1 MLDTLK
7 GEAGTRAAPSG
18 MLSETS
24 SIWPVKIP
32 EYLQDTYW
40 WAYVHPN
47 AIAFW
52 DRQWLINLILFGN
65 FIRLRDTAL
74 SRLGGSLTGRTL
86 QIACVYGDFSVRV
99 ADRISPGGSLDVV
112 DVVPG
117 QLQNLR
123 RKLPA
128 NTLVRTIQRDSTSLQ
143 FDDASYDQVILF
155 FLLHEQPD
163 SVRRQTLS
171 EAVRVLKPGGKLLI
185 VDYHRPALLHPL
197 RTFLQLI
204 LLWLEPFAMD
214 IWRNEVISW
223 FPADFHPKEVRKET
237 TFGGMYQIISIQR

>member
-1 MLDTLK
+1 MLDSLQAK
-7 GEAGTRAAPSG
+7 VVTRSTKTG
-18 MLSETS
+18 MPPETS
-24 SIWPVKIP
+24 SVWPVKVP
-32 EYLQDTYW
+32 KYLQDTYW
-40 WAYVHPN
+40 WAYVHPK

-65 FIRLRDTAL
+65 FKRLRNAAL
-74 SRLGGSLTGRTL
+74 SALGENLPGRTL
-86 QIACVYGDFSVRV
+86 QIACVYGDFSVKL
-99 ADRISPGGSLDVV
+99 AQSISPGGSLDVV

-117 QLQNLR
+117 QLENLK

-128 NTLVRTIQRDSTSLQ
+128 EVPVRTLQRDSISLQ
-143 FDDASYDQVILF
+143 FADASYDQVILF

-171 EAVRVLKPGGKLLI
+171 EAIRVLKPGGKLMI

-197 RTFLQLI
+197 RTFLRLI
-204 LLWLEPFAMD
+204 LLWLEPFALD

-223 FPADFHPKEVRKET
+223 FPADFQPSEFRKD
-237 TFGGMYQIISIQR
+237 TFFGRMYQRITIRR

>member
-1 MLDTLK
+1 MLDSLQ
-7 GEAGTRAAPSG
+7 GEVVTRSAKSG
-18 MLSETS
+18 KQTETGS
-24 SIWPVKIP
+24 NWPVKIP
-32 EYLQDTYW
+32 KYLQDTYW

-65 FIRLRDTAL
+65 FVRLRDSAL
-74 SRLGGSLTGRTL
+74 NELGETLTGRTL
-86 QIACVYGDFSVRV
+86 QIACVYGDFSVKV
-99 ADRISPGGSLDVV
+99 AERIAPGGSLDVV

-123 RKLPA
+123 RKLPTQ
-128 NTLVRTIQRDSTSLQ
+128 TLVRTIQRDSTSLQ
-143 FDDASYDQVILF
+143 FADASYDQVILF

-171 EAVRVLKPGGKLLI
+171 EAIRVLKPGGKLLI
-185 VDYHRPALLHPL
+185 VDYHRPVALHPL
-197 RTFLQLI
+197 RTFLRLI
-204 LLWLEPFAMD
+204 LVWLEPFALD

-223 FPADFHPKEVRKET
+223 FPADFQPKEIQKET
-237 TFGGMYQIISIQR
+237 SFGGMYQIISIQR

>member
-1 MLDTLK
+1 MLDSLQ
-7 GEAGTRAAPSG
+7 GEVVTRSAKPGTHREPGSN
-18 MLSETS
+18 
-24 SIWPVKIP
+24 WPVKIP
-32 EYLQDTYW
+32 KYLQDTYW
-40 WAYVHPN
+40 WAYVHPK

-65 FIRLRDTAL
+65 FERLRDTAL
-74 SRLGGSLTGRTL
+74 NELGETLTGRTL

-99 ADRISPGGSLDVV
+99 AERIAPGGSLDVV

-123 RKLPA
+123 RKLPP

-143 FDDASYDQVILF
+143 FADASYDQVILF

-163 SVRRQTLS
+163 SVRRQTLN
-171 EAVRVLKPGGKLLI
+171 EAIRVLKPGGKLLV

-197 RTFLQLI
+197 RAFLHLI

-214 IWRNEVISW
+214 ICCNEVLSW
-223 FPADFHPKEVRKET
+223 FPTDFHPKEIRKKT